1 MFADLIDKTMDVYV
15 DNILVKSLRT
25 VDHINDPMNAFKF
38 FRKVRMRSDL
48 LKYTFGVASDKYL
61 GYIVNPRGIEANPE
75 KFMALIEMRP
85 PQKSKEVQRL
95 NGRIIALGR
104 FISKATN
111 KSLSF
116 FKILK
121 LGKKFQWTSECEE
134 AFQALKKHLG

>member
-1 MFADLIDKTMDVYV
+1 M
-15 DNILVKSLRT
+15 
-25 VDHINDPMNAFKF
+25 
-38 FRKVRMRSDL
+38 
-48 LKYTFGVASDKYL
+48 ASNKYL
-61 GYIVNPRGIEANPE
+61 GYIVNSRGIEANPE
-75 KFMALIEMRP
+75 NFMALIEMRP
-85 PQKSKEVQRL
+85 PQKSKEVQSL

-121 LGKKFQWTSECEE
+121 LGKRFQWTSECEE